1 VQQDEKCVSDRR
13 GIPEEEEESED
24 IVKPVRYSLS
34 FTEQWRYSLP
44 ENTHSALC
52 LSFFYSFDKLLLL
65 IFPETQRYR
74 RPY

>member
-34 FTEQWRYSLP
+34 FTEQWRYSLLK
-44 ENTHSALC
+44 THIQLYAC
-52 LSFFYSFDKLLLL
+52 HFFIHL
-65 IFPETQRYR
+65 INYFC
-74 RPY
+74 